1 MTALRQASEAGK
13 ISPLMLAKAEKLL
26 GVGVVSGEA
35 SGEMTDRT
43 QILRGNKNQLTR

>member
-1 MTALRQASEAGK
+1 
-13 ISPLMLAKAEKLL
+13 MLAKAVKLL
-26 GVGVVSGEA
+26 GASGES